1 MNVCVSVTYFNN
13 WAIWPLCRQL
23 L

>member
-13 WAIWPLCRQL
+13 WAIGPLCRQL